1 MLKEEQFSILDLV
14 LGKVITLPQ
23 MAQRIIKMKEFN
35 AVKVLFT
42 HHSGYEDWDEV
53 CQKVPEKF
61 TSDDNLS
68 KSVIWYSFQFFQ
80 VFS

>member
-1 MLKEEQFSILDLV
+1 MLKEEQFAILDLV
-14 LGKVITLPQ
+14 LGKTMTLPQ
-23 MAQRIIKMKEFN
+23 MAQKIIKLKEFN
-35 AVKVLFT
+35 AVKTLFVQ
-42 HHSGYEDWDEV
+42 HSGYKDWDEV

-68 KSVIWYSFQFFQ
+68 KSVIWHSFQVFQ